1 MSEKLILV
9 DAMAMI
15 YRAYFAL
22 ISHPLINSKGK
33 NISAVFGFVNSVLKM
48 IDEIK
53 PEHIAV
59 CFDTEKPTFRH
70 KEFPQYKAQR
80 AEIPTDMPWQIDKVK
95 ELVGYLNIPSIELN
109 GYEADDI
116 IGTLVKQAEKEKV
129 ISYMVTPDKDYM
141 QLVSDLTF
149 MYKPTKNA
157 YGYQQGENEI
167 IDKKGVFN
175 KFGVTPDKVIEVLAL
190 MGDTADN
197 IPGVKGVGEKTA
209 IALIQEYGSVDNI
222 YANIDKITKA
232 KLKENLITYKKDA
245 YLAKKLVTIMTNAPL
260 HINFHQLNRK
270 PENRDELVKLFT
282 ELEFKTLVRKYSTV
296 QQKQE
301 ARTESVGVKKVLI
314 PEEAE
319 NYGKGG
325 KEQDIKITI
334 RGSKV
339 ENIKVDIPDT
349 KVKMKTIADVQ
360 HKYYTIKNHD
370 EYLRLMKKLSS
381 EELIAFDTETTGLDF
396 TIANLV
402 GMSFAYQ
409 EKEAFYVPI
418 YGYDNVDKGANLFS
432 RQAAKE
438 KDGIGVNV
446 KFALEHL
453 KPILEN
459 KKIRKVGQNI
469 KFDYLI
475 MRNHGIEMENLY
487 FDSML
492 GAYILNP
499 EGIHNMD
506 FLSEK
511 YLNYTPVHIEE
522 LIGKGK
528 DQMSMN
534 EVDIKIITD
543 YAAEDADVTLQ
554 LFHRIK
560 YELQK
565 ESLYKLCTDIEFPL
579 VKVLAEM
586 EFEGIKVDMK
596 ILKNIDKEITRLIGE
611 YESTI
616 YKLAGEKF
624 NINSTKQLSEILF
637 GKLKLNPTRKTKT
650 GLSTDVR
657 VLEELKN
664 SHPIAEALVD
674 YRILTK
680 LKSTYIEG
688 LSKSVEAK
696 SGRIHTSFVQN
707 IAATGRL
714 SSVNPNLQNIPVKTD
729 IGREIRRAFVPKND
743 NFIILSSDYSQIE
756 LRIMAHYSEDE
767 NFINAFK
774 NHRDIHTETAMKVF
788 QLETKREMT
797 PAMRRKAKEV
807 NFGIIYG
814 IGAFGLANRLEIK
827 NTEAKEYID
836 RYFKEFPGVKEYM
849 DRTKKFARER
859 GYVETLKGRRRFL
872 PQINNQNPTARAE
885 DERAAINMPI
895 QGTAADMIK
904 IAMINIF
911 NEFKKNKFESK
922 MLLQVHDE
930 LVFEVKKS
938 ELDDVKKIIVKN
950 MKNAIPLK
958 VPIEVEVGTGN
969 SWFEA
974 H

>member
-1 MSEKLILV
+1 MSEKLVLV

-22 ISHPLINSKGK
+22 ISHPLINSKGR
-33 NISAVFGFVNSVLKM
+33 NTSAVFGFVNSVLK
-48 IDEIK
+48 IIEDEK
-53 PEHIAV
+53 PNHIAV

-95 ELVGYLNIPSIELN
+95 EVVRALNIPSIELE
-109 GYEADDI
+109 GFEADDI

-129 ISYMVTPDKDYM
+129 TSFMVTPDKDYM
-141 QLVSDLTF
+141 QLVSDLSF
-149 MYKPTKNA
+149 MYKPSRNLYGNQQSDVEIVDKN
-157 YGYQQGENEI
+157 
-167 IDKKGVFN
+167 GVFK

-190 MGDTADN
+190 MGDSSDN

-209 IALIQEYGSVDNI
+209 ISLIQEYCSIDNI
-222 YANIDKITKA
+222 YANINKITKA
-232 KLKENLITYKKDA
+232 KLKENLITYKNDA
-245 YLAKKLVTIMTNAPL
+245 YLAKKLVTIATNAPL
-260 HINFHQLNRK
+260 HTNFHQLNRK
-270 PENRDELVKLFT
+270 EENREELVKLFT
-282 ELEFKTLVRKYSTV
+282 ELEFKSLAKKFSGT
-296 QQKQE
+296 QKKD
-301 ARTESVGVKKVLI
+301 ESPSVNEPDEEFVPVESDSDKK
-314 PEEAE
+314 
-319 NYGKGG
+319 K
-325 KEQDIKITI
+325 KDIHDVKITI
-334 RGSKV
+334 TGGKID
-339 ENIKVDIPDT
+339 NIKVDIPENE
-349 KVKMKTIADVQ
+349 VKINTASDVI
-360 HKYYTIKNHD
+360 HKYYTIKNHN
-370 EYLRLMKKLSS
+370 EYLRLINKLSL
-381 EELIAFDTETTGLDF
+381 EELISFDTETTSLDF
-396 TIANLV
+396 TTANLV
-402 GMSFAYQ
+402 GMSFSYQ

-418 YGYDNVDKGANLFS
+418 YGNEINEEKNSNLFQKS
-432 RQAAKE
+432 SDPVKN
-438 KDGIGVNV
+438 KIGVEINFAV
-446 KFALEHL
+446 KHL

-475 MRNHGIEMENLY
+475 MRSQGIEIENIY

-492 GAYILNP
+492 GGYVLNP
-499 EGIHNMD
+499 EGVHKMD
-506 FLSEK
+506 VLSEK
-511 YLNYTPVHIEE
+511 YLNYRPIKIEE

-528 DQMSMN
+528 DQLSMRD
-534 EVDIKIITD
+534 VDIKTITE

-554 LFHRIK
+554 LFHRLK

-565 ESLYKLCTDIEFPL
+565 LNLYKLCTDIEFPL

-586 EFEGIKVDMK
+586 EFEGIKVDLR
-596 ILKNIDKEITRLIGE
+596 ILKAIDKEITRLISE
-611 YESTI
+611 YENTI

-637 GKLKLNPTRKTKT
+637 TKLNLVPTKRTKT
-650 GLSTDVR
+650 GLSTDVS
-657 VLEELKN
+657 VLEDLKA

-688 LSKSVEAK
+688 LSKSIDK
-696 SGRIHTSFVQN
+696 TGRIHTSYVQN

-714 SSVNPNLQNIPVKTD
+714 SSVNPNLQNIPVKTE
-729 IGREIRRAFVPKND
+729 IGKEIRKAFVPKNED
-743 NFIILSSDYSQIE
+743 YLILSADYSQIE

-774 NHRDIHTETAMKVF
+774 KNRDIHTETAMKVF
-788 QLETKREMT
+788 ALESKKDMT

-827 NTEAKEYID
+827 NTEAKEIID
-836 RYFKEFPGVKEYM
+836 RYFREFPRVKEFME
-849 DRTKKFARER
+849 RTKKFAREN
-859 GYVETLKGRRRFL
+859 GYVQTLKGRRRYL
-872 PQINNQNPTARAE
+872 QQINNQNPAARAE

-904 IAMINIF
+904 IAMIDIF
-911 NEFKKNKFESK
+911 NDFRKNKIKSK

-930 LVFEVKKS
+930 LVFEVEKS
-938 ELDDVKKIIVKN
+938 EIEEVKKIVLHD
-950 MKNAIPLK
+950 MKNAIKLN
-958 VPIEVEVGTGN
+958 VPIEVEIGTGN